1 MFLIMLARAFNASA
15 SIFRLGIFMA
25 TRNNFTIRDYSNETS
40 SFGVTSVTGNAGNLT
55 AQLAL
60 QTALSSAVE
69 NLSIGHLDKYTYVI
83 EGLNSPVTP
92 SNVYAQ
98 REIKWL
104 VTYAGDTSG
113 DVFQIEIAAPNL
125 TDNVVPNSDVADLS
139 SDDWVAFIA
148 AFEAYARSPQNG
160 TETVTVQ
167 SAKLVGR
174 NI

>member
-1 MFLIMLARAFNASA
+1 MFRSMLARKQAFQQAYLA
-15 SIFRLGIFMA
+15 KEGKMA
-25 TRNNFTIRDYSNETS
+25 TRNNFTIRDYSDETS

-60 QTALSSAVE
+60 QTALSSAIE

-98 REIKWL
+98 REMKWL
-104 VTYAGDTSG
+104 VAYRGVTSG
-113 DVFQIEIAAPNL
+113 KIFQIEIPAPNL
-125 TDNVVPNSDVADLS
+125 TDNLNGQSDVADLTS
-139 SDDWVAFIA
+139 TDWVAFID
-148 AFEAYARSPQNG
+148 AFEDYARSPDNG
-160 TETVTVQ
+160 TEAVEVV
-167 SAKLVGR
+167 SARVVGR